1 MAARK
6 ENTEA
11 KICTQLSEVRQ
22 ALSAVADLTPS
33 STVGEAKEAEM
44 GLSTA
49 IANLEGSEQKLEQL
63 RTKAFQDQ
71 LNSPALWSARNPNNP
86 EVGGLARRTLGW
98 PCDLA
103 MQSCLGYIPL
113 GCSERRRNRTGIPS
127 AG

>member
-1 MAARK
+1 M
-6 ENTEA
+6 TEA
-11 KICTQLSEVRQ
+11 KPSRENQRTILFCHGTGCVSGGAIEIRQ
-22 ALSAVADLTPS
+22 AMEKAV
-33 STVGEAKEAEM
+33 AEM